1 MNNLSQTLRFALR
14 SAQIGVCIGMVIS
27 LALVVAPLIPWM
39 TVAHI
44 AIEVFFVCAGVFACW
59 SIQRDLRR
67 AIQIVRGGRHV

>member
-14 SAQIGVCIGMVIS
+14 SAQIGVCIGMAIS
-27 LALVVAPLIPWM
+27 LALVVAPLIAWQ

-44 AIEVFFVCAGVFACW
+44 AIEAFLLAVGAFAIW

-67 AIQIVRGGRHV
+67 AFRIISRGR